1 MRLLQREPS
10 RLVYEKCKH
19 NNNEACPFAAWSQ
32 GKLRCGLAAVSLEEN
47 DVFLFEKCVKDIKT
61 IRKRKIEEREPI
73 KTIEPV
79 KISRKSISNNTGN
92 LF

>member
-1 MRLLQREPS
+1 MPLLQMEPN

-32 GKLRCGLAAVSLEEN
+32 GKLRCGLALMSLEEN
-47 DVFLFEKCVKDIKT
+47 DVSIFGKCVKDIKAV
-61 IRKRKIEEREPI
+61 RKRKIEEKEPV
-73 KTIEPV
+73 KTIELV